1 MTAKKKTTKK
11 KAKKTQVTR
20 VALVVDRSGSMGTIR
35 SEALEGINSQ
45 LHVLRENADLG
56 GDTFVTYVQFDN
68 VIESLYQNK
77 KASDVKNL
85 DYNDYV
91 PRGGTAWRD
100 AVFTAIQKLEEGV
113 EDTEDTA
120 YLVVVVSDGEENASS
135 EISQKQLQ
143 DLIEEK
149 TKTGRWTFTYML
161 ANVDALKVARES
173 SVSYGN
179 TLSFT
184 SSVGGTK
191 GAFAQMAN
199 STANYMSL
207 RSSGVR
213 SVNSFYSQDSQTPA
227 VGVTVDSTGGINV
240 APNSN
245 LSGVSLNIST
255 PTATLTSKP
264 TK

>member
-1 MTAKKKTTKK
+1 MTTKTKKTKK
-11 KAKKTQVTR
+11 KAKTKQITR

-45 LHVLRENADLG
+45 LHVLRENAELG

-68 VIESLYQNK
+68 VIEVLYQNR

-85 DYNDYV
+85 DYKEFE

-100 AVFTAIQKLEEGV
+100 AVFTAIQKLQEGV
-113 EDTEDTA
+113 EDTEDTS
-120 YLVVVVSDGEENASS
+120 YLVVVVSDGAENSS
-135 EISQKQLQ
+135 KEITQKQLQ
-143 DLIEEK
+143 TLIEEK
-149 TKTGRWTFTYML
+149 NATGRWTFTYML
-161 ANVDALKVARES
+161 ANVDALSVANES

-179 TLSFT
+179 TLSFSST
-184 SSVGGTK
+184 SGGTK

-199 STANYMSL
+199 STANYMSS

-213 SVNSFYSQDSQTPA
+213 SVNTFYSGTPS
-227 VGVTVDSTGGINV
+227 VDLSVNSAGTINV
-240 APNSN
+240 SPDSDLTSVN
-245 LSGVSLNIST
+245 LNVTT
-255 PTATLTSKP
+255 PTSTFTSKT